1 MLVSRHNLQHS
12 LFTNSHTSLGML
24 NEAIPWY
31 SGRRLL
37 INNLE
42 EMGLEGLA
50 IKARGAIE

>member
-1 MLVSRHNLQHS
+1 MLVSRHSLQHS

-24 NEAIPWY
+24 NEAVPWY

-37 INNLE
+37 INNSE

-50 IKARGAIE
+50 VKARGAIG